1 MKKLFVIV
9 GVIVVI
15 FVALAVVTN
24 IQQKKASEGNPFG
37 KAVIHSETQKQ
48 LNNPL
53 YQNIILPDELE
64 ESLETDVTTTVYF
77 YSPLCDAC
85 KAASPIIVPAAD
97 EMEVDLKLY
106 NILEFEQG
114 WDDYN
119 IRATPTVIHF
129 VNGQE
134 VNRVEG
140 YQSKEF
146 FDDWFEHIVEEETP
160 AS

>member
-15 FVALAVVTN
+15 FIALAVITN
-24 IQQKKASEGNPFG
+24 IQQKKLSEGNPFG
-37 KAVIHSETQKQ
+37 KSVIHAETQKQ
-48 LNNPL
+48 LNDPL
-53 YQNIILPDELE
+53 YQNIILPDDLE
-64 ESLETDVTTTVYF
+64 ESLETDVTTTIYF
-77 YSPLCDAC
+77 YSPTCDAC
-85 KAASPIIVPAAD
+85 KAASPIIVPAAE

-106 NILEFEQG
+106 NLLEFNQG

-119 IRATPTVIHF
+119 IRATPTVVHF

-140 YQSKEF
+140 YQSREF

-160 AS
+160 AQ